1 MGAKDKLVGSNDT
14 YQVCITDESGEV
26 VYEKPIKAVSLAS
39 TSTSLPTLKAITP
52 SPWRIAMSPS

>member
-39 TSTSLPTLKAITP
+39 TSTYLPTKKAVIP
-52 SPWRIAMSPS
+52 LP